1 MKQRDVRKSVL
12 GVVLMSAVGTACAA
26 GVFYPQQGEV
36 CDRVSHFCA
45 DKQGISMG
53 LTELH
58 LGKSAL
64 DKLQQSMGDGV
75 GVHLDSYTLSNG
87 VYCESKTQ
95 TCYSDRFKTRKDA
108 TATEKL
114 FGQPATDATSVFFP
128 SSGVICDRKSSLC
141 ADASGI
147 SLGLTLSYLGQ
158 AAQDKLQQTLG
169 DGTGVDMGTYTLS
182 NGVYCDSQAKACY
195 SDRFKTQL
203 DFQTTKRLFH

>member
-1 MKQRDVRKSVL
+1 MKRRDVMKRVL
-12 GVVLMSAVGTACAA
+12 GLILMSVMGAA
-26 GVFYPQQGEV
+26 HAGDVFYPQQGEV

-45 DKQGISMG
+45 DRQGISMG

-64 DKLQQSMGDGV
+64 DKLQQAMGDGI

-95 TCYSDRFKTRKDA
+95 TCYSDRFKTRKDSS
-108 TATEKL
+108 ATENL
-114 FGQPATDATSVFFP
+114 FGQSTTNRATVFFP
-128 SSGVICDRKSSLC
+128 TPGVVCDRKSSLC

-158 AAQDKLQQTLG
+158 AAQDKLQQALG
-169 DGTGVDMGTYTLS
+169 DGVGVDMGTYTLS
-182 NGVYCDSQAKACY
+182 NGIYCDSHVKACY
-195 SDRFKTQL
+195 SDKFKTQL

>member
-1 MKQRDVRKSVL
+1 MKLRDVRKNML
-12 GVVLMSAVGTACAA
+12 GLILMSAMGAA
-26 GVFYPQQGEV
+26 HAGDIFYPQQGEV

-58 LGKSAL
+58 LGKSTL
-64 DKLQQSMGDGV
+64 DKLQQAIGDGA

-87 VYCESKTQ
+87 VYCESKTH

-114 FGQPATDATSVFFP
+114 FGQPAANVASVFFP

-147 SLGLTLSYLGQ
+147 SLGLTLNYLGQ
-158 AAQDKLQQTLG
+158 AAQDKLQQSLG
-169 DGTGVDMGTYTLS
+169 DGTGVNMGTYTLS

-195 SDRFKTQL
+195 TDRFRTQL

>member
-1 MKQRDVRKSVL
+1 MKRHDVRKSVL
-12 GVVLMSAVGTACAA
+12 GLILMSGMGAA
-26 GVFYPQQGEV
+26 HAGDVFYPQQGEV

-45 DKQGISMG
+45 DRQGISMG

-58 LGKSAL
+58 LGKSAQG
-64 DKLQQSMGDGV
+64 KLQQAMGDGV
-75 GVHLDSYTLSNG
+75 GVHMDSYTLSNG

-95 TCYSDRFKTRKDA
+95 TCYSDRFKTRKEV
-108 TATEKL
+108 TATENL
-114 FGQPATDATSVFFP
+114 YGQPAAHAASVFFP

-147 SLGLTLSYLGQ
+147 SLGLTRSYLGQ
-158 AAQDKLQQTLG
+158 AAQDKLQQALG
-169 DGTGVDMGTYTLS
+169 DGSGVDMGTYTLS

-195 SDRFKTQL
+195 IDRFKTQL